1 MIGVMLHR
9 SIQDS
14 HFAVVV
20 AKAVAAL
27 ALSGCLLVKVVLHF
41 YVFFDNLHNTRN
53 NFIFIHLIWKINGS
67 WVMRN
72 ISRFPLQST
81 IGARGMHRHWGAYVF
96 FDSWWGISLRRSFF
110 FLDLG
115 VWNRNFEGVTR
126 FRFLLNFVLKF
137 DALVT
142 LRIFLGFYDFILLWL
157 LGNAL
162 LLLLARQTLV

>member
-9 SIQDS
+9 PIQNS
-14 HFAVVV
+14 HFTMVV

-27 ALSGCLLVKVVLHF
+27 TLTGCLLVKVILHF
-41 YVFFDNLHNTRN
+41 YVFFYNFHNTRN

-81 IGARGMHRHWGAYVF
+81 ISARGMHRNRGAYVF
-96 FDSWWGISLRRSFF
+96 FYSWWGISLRGSLF
-110 FLDLG
+110 FLNLG
-115 VWNRNFEGVTR
+115 VWDRNFERVTR
-126 FRFLLNFVLKF
+126 FWFLLNFILKF

-142 LRIFLGFYDFILLWL
+142 LRIFLGLYNFILLWL